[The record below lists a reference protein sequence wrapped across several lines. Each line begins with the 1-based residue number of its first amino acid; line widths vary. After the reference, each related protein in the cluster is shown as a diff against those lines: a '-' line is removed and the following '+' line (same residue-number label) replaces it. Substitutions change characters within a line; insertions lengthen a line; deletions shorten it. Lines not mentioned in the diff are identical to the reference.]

1 MNFGAI
7 WATGDFYSSIDYWS
21 FDFEDSFQT
30 ESAAQIIGAYSAN
43 GCQDGGAGVGTSN
56 CDSLRARIT
65 PDGIPAA
72 GLQRVDTNIINGS
85 DIQTSGVDFAVNYT
99 FRDVVGGDLELGLEG
114 TYVLEYKSDDFTS
127 LEGFTLAPG
136 GDFVGKLNDGDPFTP
151 KPEFKGSLSARWSND
166 SHRFNYNLRYV
177 DSYED
182 VRPGLP
188 KFAKIDKQVT
198 HDVHY
203 INNMIEDL
211 TLSLSL
217 INITDEDPPVASVDL
232 GYDAFTH
239 NPFGRMLKLGI
250 AYQL

>member
-1 MNFGAI
+1 
-7 WATGDFYSSIDYWS
+7 
-21 FDFEDSFQT
+21 
-30 ESAAQIIGAYSAN
+30 
-43 GCQDGGAGVGTSN
+43 
-56 CDSLRARIT
+56 
-65 PDGIPAA
+65 
-72 GLQRVDTNIINGS
+72 
-85 DIQTSGVDFAVNYT
+85 
-99 FRDVVGGDLELGLEG
+99 
-114 TYVLEYKSDDFTS
+114 VLEYKSDDFTS

-151 KPEFKGSLSARWSND
+151 NPEFKGSLSARWSND

-188 KFAKIDKQVT
+188 KFAEIDDQVT

-217 INITDEDPPVASVDL
+217 INVTDEDPPVASVDL

-239 NPFGRMLKLGI
+239 NPFGRMIKLGI